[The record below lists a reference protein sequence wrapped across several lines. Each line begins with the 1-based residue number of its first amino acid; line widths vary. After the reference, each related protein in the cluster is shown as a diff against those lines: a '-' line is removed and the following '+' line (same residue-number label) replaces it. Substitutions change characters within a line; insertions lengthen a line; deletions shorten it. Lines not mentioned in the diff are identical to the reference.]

1 MLSFIRSLK
10 SMLRSANAVA
20 IITFPSSLLSPSFC
34 KRWQHM
40 ADVLLSVKAIPG
52 LLIFTCAFVVFILAF
67 KTSEQ
72 VPFPR

>member
-1 MLSFIRSLK
+1 
-10 SMLRSANAVA
+10 
-20 IITFPSSLLSPSFC
+20 
-34 KRWQHM
+34 M